1 MAPPTDKL
9 AHLKDREQI
18 TLNAIAAWKEQN
30 RRYAQLSVNGGDP
43 AILEAQRLDAVSA
56 YEAMLDSV
64 TCERGALTLLHEA
77 NEAAPKKKPP
87 PKDGKNKPKENG

>member
-1 MAPPTDKL
+1 VA
-9 AHLKDREQI
+9 
-18 TLNAIAAWKEQN
+18 
-30 RRYAQLSVNGGDP
+30 GGDP

-77 NEAAPKKKPP
+77 NEAAPKKPP
-87 PKDGKNKPKENG
+87 PKQPPKKPKENG